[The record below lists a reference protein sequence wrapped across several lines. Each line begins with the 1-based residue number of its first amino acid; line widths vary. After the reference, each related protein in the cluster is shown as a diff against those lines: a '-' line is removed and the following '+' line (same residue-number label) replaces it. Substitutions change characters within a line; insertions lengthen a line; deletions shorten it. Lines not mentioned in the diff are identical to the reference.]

1 MRKLLLFSVL
11 LLSTSGAFQV
21 YGQEKPTV
29 TFELLNDEH
38 CETGTATLK
47 LTLTGSGN
55 YDVIYRKQSDTED
68 VNITAAIVGDNE
80 EIPLTASNSTT
91 ITILKV
97 HDENYPIGGESGTIL
112 GDPVGIIT
120 IDKMPTVEI
129 SDLVKTCRRSI
140 TLDANPGNEY
150 TAAYWEPT
158 AGGSFDDVSLS
169 NAKFTAEADGNY
181 SLIYKVENGVC
192 EDFLS
197 KDFEI
202 TYQAPPS
209 ATINIADNRIC
220 RGNTSTLN
228 ITSISERFPMV
239 LNYSDG
245 TNTIA
250 HNLNAND
257 VSIPLSPD
265 ETTTYTMLS
274 IIDREQCDLTLSDKL
289 ELKVDDVPVAN
300 AGFFDNSICG
310 STTTLNAQLSNDDN
324 TGSWTIIDHVDGSG
338 LSIDDITNPKSGI
351 SLHYNNQNTNE
362 EYTIRLTEVNVNNP
376 ECTDYDDVV
385 VNFDKKPENVSL
397 GEDTLAYLD
406 KLIVFSTTGLT
417 EMPIEWTLS
426 ENLIIDDL
434 NPELIEVSNLEMG
447 DNKIICTIANGTCD
461 AVSAEKNIRI
471 ENIYQT
477 TGFSPD
483 GDLINEM
490 FKIGGA
496 ENVEENRLVIFD
508 ITGKL
513 VYQAENFC
521 HKDGETED
529 GWDGI
534 PIGEQEPKYG
544 TYYYIFEG
552 TIDGTAIEP
561 IKNYLIIKGS
571 K

>member
-1 MRKLLLFSVL
+1 LGILRLLTILLGMRKLLLFSVL

-274 IIDREQCDLTLSDKL
+274 IIDREQCDLTYPINLS
-289 ELKVDDVPVAN
+289 
-300 AGFFDNSICG
+300 
-310 STTTLNAQLSNDDN
+310 
-324 TGSWTIIDHVDGSG
+324 
-338 LSIDDITNPKSGI
+338 
-351 SLHYNNQNTNE
+351 
-362 EYTIRLTEVNVNNP
+362 
-376 ECTDYDDVV
+376 
-385 VNFDKKPENVSL
+385 
-397 GEDTLAYLD
+397 
-406 KLIVFSTTGLT
+406 
-417 EMPIEWTLS
+417 
-426 ENLIIDDL
+426 
-434 NPELIEVSNLEMG
+434 
-447 DNKIICTIANGTCD
+447 
-461 AVSAEKNIRI
+461 
-471 ENIYQT
+471 
-477 TGFSPD
+477 
-483 GDLINEM
+483 
-490 FKIGGA
+490 
-496 ENVEENRLVIFD
+496 
-508 ITGKL
+508 
-513 VYQAENFC
+513 
-521 HKDGETED
+521 
-529 GWDGI
+529 
-534 PIGEQEPKYG
+534 
-544 TYYYIFEG
+544 
-552 TIDGTAIEP
+552 
-561 IKNYLIIKGS
+561 
-571 K
+571 